1 MKAVVAA
8 FSIVVAVLMLAQ
20 PVLAGKTV
28 NTVTKGD
35 VQGDLANIRL
45 PNGKTASWG
54 DNSPIGQA
62 DYLDIKEVSISKQKG
77 TFVFTMT
84 MYCTDLLTEVA
95 LVPGMKGMG
104 WVHFLDTDL
113 DGDRD
118 FMLGV
123 AFYGNELIPFLTA
136 FDPTPIDPIELDPP
150 ETTIVGATITWHV
163 DADSLGNPSSMKSTF
178 CVIVD
183 FSPTWQNIIGG
194 VWWVDLSDD
203 FQGISWPA

>member
-8 FSIVVAVLMLAQ
+8 FSMVVAVLMLAQ
-20 PVLAGKTV
+20 PVLAGKMV
-28 NTVTKGD
+28 NTVTMGD

-84 MYCTDLLTEVA
+84 MYCTDLLTEAA
-95 LVPGMKGMG
+95 LVPGTNAMG
-104 WVHFLDTDL
+104 WAHFLDTDL

-118 FMLGV
+118 FLLGV
-123 AFYGNELIPFLTA
+123 AFYGNELEPFLTA
-136 FDPTPIDPIELDPP
+136 YDPTPNDPIELEAP
-150 ETTIVGATITWHV
+150 EATIMGATITWYV
-163 DADSLGNPSSMKSTF
+163 DADTLGNPSGLRSTF
-178 CVIVD
+178 LTSVD
-183 FSPTWQNIIGG
+183 WSPPWQNIYGG
-194 VWWVDLSDD
+194 CPFVDMSDD